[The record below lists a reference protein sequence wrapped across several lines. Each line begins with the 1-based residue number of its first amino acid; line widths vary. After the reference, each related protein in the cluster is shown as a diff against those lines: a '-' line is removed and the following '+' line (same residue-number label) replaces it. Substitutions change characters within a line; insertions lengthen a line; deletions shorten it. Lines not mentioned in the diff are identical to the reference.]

1 MIQLGLVH
9 SPKLAEKSELE
20 DLKLEEVCPIWSEK
34 LQRGLARRDRNVLA
48 TDDMNCIVGE
58 AWGFSGKQTGYFFA
72 PLIPVVGCWSCI
84 KFGRKIGKVAE
95 KNEDGCTASD
105 FEPLIS
111 EFLAHWN
118 QMHKSIAK
126 RTKHG
131 RSRLSFILDAIATT

>member
-1 MIQLGLVH
+1 
-9 SPKLAEKSELE
+9 
-20 DLKLEEVCPIWSEK
+20 
-34 LQRGLARRDRNVLA
+34 
-48 TDDMNCIVGE
+48 
-58 AWGFSGKQTGYFFA
+58 
-72 PLIPVVGCWSCI
+72 
-84 KFGRKIGKVAE
+84 VAE